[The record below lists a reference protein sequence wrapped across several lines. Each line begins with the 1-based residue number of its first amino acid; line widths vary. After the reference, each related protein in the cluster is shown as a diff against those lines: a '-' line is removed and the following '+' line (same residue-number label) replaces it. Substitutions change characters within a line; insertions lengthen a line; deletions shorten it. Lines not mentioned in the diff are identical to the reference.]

1 MRGHKFIPLSHHQF
15 KTRLRYVHAVQF
27 LGVKFLTMFFSWT
40 VVFHLW
46 GQFSKKGEM
55 IQFSRYPPLAWIT
68 LWDLPSRDSA
78 HLLYNSNEWN
88 ITVNQT
94 QALFLLWRM
103 NSLLTF
109 SFGKVLLCRQ
119 TQIRFGVPVQCL
131 CSKDDNVSA
140 ALQLAVFAHTFM
152 ASLGYWMGN
161 IDVARWNGIH
171 FLIPKHL

>member
-1 MRGHKFIPLSHHQF
+1 MCGHKFIPLSHHQF

-46 GQFSKKGEM
+46 GQFSKKIEM

-88 ITVNQT
+88 IKVNHT

-103 NSLLTF
+103 NYW
-109 SFGKVLLCRQ
+109 
-119 TQIRFGVPVQCL
+119 IL
-131 CSKDDNVSA
+131 CSLSVLERYYCAGKHRLGLGFRCN
-140 ALQLAVFAHTFM
+140 VFAAKTTM
-152 ASLGYWMGN
+152 SQQ
-161 IDVARWNGIH
+161 H
-171 FLIPKHL
+171 FSWLCSRIRLWRL

>member
-1 MRGHKFIPLSHHQF
+1 MRGHKFFLFSHHQF
-15 KTRLRYVHAVQF
+15 NTRLRYVHAVPF
-27 LGVKFLTMFFSWT
+27 LVVKFFTMFFSWT

-103 NSLLTF
+103 NYWILCSL
-109 SFGKVLLCRQ
+109 SFLERYYCAGKHRLGLGFR
-119 TQIRFGVPVQCL
+119 
-131 CSKDDNVSA
+131 CSKDYNVSA